1 MPILHLQSS
10 TIAKMSRTLTLQ
22 VPDTLYHRL
31 VDTARATKRPLD
43 EIMMR
48 VLEVGSP
55 PIWTDI
61 PEEFQADLAALD
73 KMEDEALW
81 KIVYGQMPKEL
92 AERATELLEFTDR
105 ALTVNEQQELN
116 ELQTESDRFMLCKA
130 QASAI
135 LSWRGHRVPK
145 PQ

>member
-1 MPILHLQSS
+1 MTQ
-10 TIAKMSRTLTLQ
+10 TLTLQ
-22 VPDTLYHRL
+22 VPDTLYRRL

-43 EIMMR
+43 EIMVR

-61 PEEFQADLAALD
+61 PEEFQTDLAALD
-73 KMEDEALW
+73 KMEDAALW
-81 KIVYGQMPKEL
+81 KLVYGQMSEQL

-105 ALTVNEQQELN
+105 ALSADEQQELR

-130 QASAI
+130 QAAAI
-135 LSWRGHRVPK
+135 LSWRGHHVPK